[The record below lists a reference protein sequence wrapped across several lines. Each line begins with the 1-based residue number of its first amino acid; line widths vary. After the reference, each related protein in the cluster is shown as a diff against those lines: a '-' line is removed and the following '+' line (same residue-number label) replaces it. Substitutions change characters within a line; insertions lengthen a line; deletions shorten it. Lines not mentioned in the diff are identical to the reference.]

1 MNVQP
6 SEVNGSGSS
15 PLDNQVT
22 TQERSTTSPLSSRA
36 REILDSLKEQR
47 ESLLGKWNDGGEK
60 TSPRMRPTAAGSSAP
75 FIRSSAIQK
84 LQATLQQERLS
95 RLRKQQRFLPVS
107 PGTTNSGSCSV
118 DGSDTG
124 KGSVGTRSTE
134 TEETLSFTTFS
145 APVSPTTQSVD
156 DAALLNKSIRIPNVG
171 ASGGSMCKDATDS
184 TIPVSMLSSR
194 VYPRGQSNAL
204 LATEINEE
212 PAPPDTKGIPTMDP
226 VEQAIGLSSI
236 PMMPSRPPNFDAISK
251 PASNQQ
257 ARNMSLDDVE
267 VPLELSP
274 IDTRSKQRL
283 SSDRVLVS
291 PSADDALIQQNTDS
305 PRLCPGSECS
315 APPSTTLSLKSTAE
329 RKAYIEQLYQNQGAL
344 TTISRRKPRSTAV
357 RASSGLRQQE
367 RNHVN
372 RVLVRGR
379 VAILKPSNLR
389 IFVPESDKGAN
400 LGVRSSSERGRHYEM
415 SDQSACQNGSTSSN
429 PENKEATST
438 VIRKNEEDSQV
449 SSGAKATAADI
460 CSDSALR
467 RPASSLESWLK
478 GEVSE
483 RDAGYQLQSC
493 DDTSLD
499 ETVTTRR
506 RERLALIRHLEEDV
520 AKSAVANNPSS
531 HGNEASCTSS
541 KMSASLGSIVIS
553 DDSSCDLTTSSES
566 SDWASSVGESTN
578 LLANNSIADTHS
590 IVSCV
595 TMPPLSP
602 LSPPSAP
609 CKRAGSARRQVV
621 VAWKE
626 PLLSEMR
633 SPSLHEEKRSPSLDE
648 ESQQHKSIS
657 SKPSPENDLKSS
669 SNLFV
674 AGRAA
679 DSLCFA
685 NGGHFMIATKSGM
698 TLHHHTKLRLTWLNQ
713 RPTTVKK
720 VCLSTDLRCGTRG
733 SLYDIAVRSGCNA
746 RDPYLFNRS
755 QQRAASVDTNTAFR
769 DSAGNAHLVSN
780 IRGRSTKTEDY
791 LTARGGTSGA
801 VKLSESNTCQQMPF
815 TVATNR
821 VKPSSKNCLGAPG
834 RHCSPTRGSQSI
846 HREMP
851 SIQDPDYCVD

>member
-1 MNVQP
+1 
-6 SEVNGSGSS
+6 
-15 PLDNQVT
+15 
-22 TQERSTTSPLSSRA
+22 
-36 REILDSLKEQR
+36 
-47 ESLLGKWNDGGEK
+47 LGKWNDGGEK
-60 TSPRMRPTAAGSSAP
+60 TSPRMRPTAAGSSALETTPP

-95 RLRKQQRFLPVS
+95 RLRKQQRFLPAS
-107 PGTTNSGSCSV
+107 PGTTNSGLCSV

-124 KGSVGTRSTE
+124 KGSVGTRSTD

-145 APVSPTTQSVD
+145 SPVSPTTQSVD
-156 DAALLNKSIRIPNVG
+156 DAALLNKSIHIPNVG
-171 ASGGSMCKDATDS
+171 ASGGSMCNDATDS
-184 TIPVSMLSSR
+184 TIPVSIPSSR
-194 VYPRGQSNAL
+194 VYLRGQSNTS
-204 LATEINEE
+204 LAAEINGE
-212 PAPPDTKGIPTMDP
+212 PVPPDTKGIPTMDP
-226 VEQAIGLSSI
+226 AEQAIGLSSI
-236 PMMPSRPPNFDAISK
+236 PVMPSRPPNFDATSNT
-251 PASNQQ
+251 ASHRQ
-257 ARNMSLDDVE
+257 ARNMTLDDVE

-291 PSADDALIQQNTDS
+291 PSADEALIRQNTDS
-305 PRLCPGSECS
+305 PRLCPDSECS
-315 APPSTTLSLKSTAE
+315 ALPSTTLSLKSTAE
-329 RKAYIEQLYQNQGAL
+329 RKAYIEQIYQNQGAL

-357 RASSGLRQQE
+357 RASSGLRRQE

-372 RVLVRGR
+372 RILVRGR

-389 IFVPESDKGAN
+389 VFVPESEKGAN
-400 LGVRSSSERGRHYEM
+400 LGNGLSSERGRHYEM
-415 SDQSACQNGSTSSN
+415 SDQSSCQNGSTSSN

-438 VIRKNEEDSQV
+438 VISKNEEDSQV
-449 SSGAKATAADI
+449 SSDAKATAADI

-483 RDAGYQLQSC
+483 RDAGYQLRSC

-531 HGNEASCTSS
+531 PGNEASCTYS
-541 KMSASLGSIVIS
+541 KMSASSGSIVIS

-566 SDWASSVGESTN
+566 SDWASSMGESTN

-602 LSPPSAP
+602 VSPPSAP
-609 CKRAGSARRQVV
+609 CKRAGSVRRQVV

-626 PLLSEMR
+626 PLLSEMH
-633 SPSLHEEKRSPSLDE
+633 SPSLDEEKCSPSLDE

-698 TLHHHTKLRLTWLNQ
+698 TLHHHTKLRLTRLNQ
-713 RPTTVKK
+713 RPTMVKK

-755 QQRAASVDTNTAFR
+755 QRRAASVDTNTAFR
-769 DSAGNAHLVSN
+769 YSAGNAHPVSN
-780 IRGRSTKTEDY
+780 IGGRSTKTEDY

-801 VKLSESNTCQQMPF
+801 VKLSESNTCQRMLF

-821 VKPSSKNCLGAPG
+821 VKPSSKNCLGTPG
-834 RHCSPTRGSQSI
+834 RHCSPARGSQSI
-846 HREMP
+846 H
-851 SIQDPDYCVD
+851 SFQDPDYCVD